1 MVDGDRLIKT
11 PWQELSAVEQFLG
24 LPPEI
29 SASNFYFNQTKGFYC
44 LREASGEEH
53 CLGGKKGRTHPKVDP
68 GTVSLLRRFYAKHNH
83 KFYDMVGKDFGWP
96 EEGGSYN
103 KKWRGKVGRQGSEG
117 LGSNNP

>member
-1 MVDGDRLIKT
+1 MVDGDCLIKT

-24 LPPEI
+24 LPHEI

-44 LREASGEEH
+44 LLGARGEER
-53 CLGGKKGRTHPKVDP
+53 CLDNDKGRPHPKVDP

-96 EEGGSYN
+96 EEGGSYD
-103 KKWRGKVGRQGSEG
+103 KKWWEKMGGKG
-117 LGSNNP
+117 LGSIP